1 MCASVDCSFGCH
13 FALALCSS
21 QLSLKFIMAR
31 QREAVVIERKRPS
44 VGGGGGVGGQK
55 AA

>member
-1 MCASVDCSFGCH
+1 VDCSFGCH

-31 QREAVVIERKRPS
+31 QGEAVVILGVKR
-44 VGGGGGVGGQK
+44 GGMWALGGQK